1 MRKKTLEDWDKV
13 YSSKKNL
20 KKLPWL
26 RTVIPDWFE
35 EIINNS
41 NWVKPCLTLDL
52 GCGNGYYAFF
62 LSNKG
67 FKVTGIDISKKI
79 IAVTKKS
86 YTNNN
91 LKFKQLDVFSLH
103 LLENNYDFVYDIGLF
118 HNILPERR
126 KEFVNILSFKLNK
139 NGKFLLFCF
148 DKREQTFNNKSSYL
162 NTLYDMY
169 SYPLSK
175 DEIIEIFSPK
185 FNIEKIIEHRYGTNN
200 YKRRFICLMSKK

>member
-1 MRKKTLEDWDKV
+1 MKKKNQDDWDKV

-26 RTVIPDWFE
+26 RTVIPEWFLK
-35 EIINNS
+35 IVNNPR
-41 NWVKPCLTLDL
+41 WVEPCLALDL
-52 GCGNGYYAFF
+52 GCGNGYYAYF

-67 FKVTGIDISKKI
+67 FKVTGVDVSKKI
-79 IAVTKKS
+79 IAVAKKT

-91 LKFKQLDVFSLH
+91 LEFKELDVFSSH
-103 LLENNYDFVYDIGLF
+103 LLTNNYDFTYDIGLF

-126 KEFVNILSFKLNK
+126 KEYVDVIASKLNK
-139 NGKFLLFCF
+139 KGKFLLFCF
-148 DKREQTFNNKSSYL
+148 DKREKTFNNKPIYL

-175 DEIIEIFSPK
+175 EEIIKTFSSK
-185 FNIEKIIEHRYGTNN
+185 FKIEKIIEHRYGTNN